1 MSATRLC
8 LTDPSLRAAGLIM
21 VLQGAI
27 VCSFGPYFSTLAVH
41 SYGFG
46 NRGFAVLLA
55 LSSVVAVVSSVIGG
69 IRADQTANRRQVT
82 LAAVLALLAGTGLM
96 TVVPGPWVFAVTA
109 AVLLPVGAVTFG
121 QVFALARMA
130 AARHPV
136 QERDGIM
143 AVIRALFA
151 LPFVVVL
158 PVWAVV
164 FRQGVEVTAIFPV
177 SLILSAV
184 MLGVLL
190 RLWPRDGATEWQDR
204 PSGLSFRAALA
215 EMGHPRVALRVL
227 ALGAV
232 NVSATVYVATLSLV
246 MVAEIGRGAADVALY
261 FGLVAGLEV
270 PFMLLLPRLMRGVD
284 RTALILGGSALYGVH
299 VLLLPV
305 LAGSGTVWLLILPAA
320 VGGAVIL
327 TVPIAYLQDLLAERP
342 GTGASLMAVQRLAGE
357 VIAAAC
363 FAVGTAVAGYGTVAV
378 LGVGIALLGAGALW
392 WADRR

>member
-284 RTALILGGSALYGVH
+284 RTALILGGSVLYGVH

-392 WADRR
+392 LADRR

>member
-27 VCSFGPYFSTLAVH
+27 VCSLGPYFSTLAVH

-232 NVSATVYVATLSLV
+232 NVSATVYVATLALV

>member
-46 NRGFAVLLA
+46 NRGIAVLLA

-109 AVLLPVGAVTFG
+109 AVLMPVGAVTFG

-158 PVWAVV
+158 PIWAVV

-204 PSGLSFRAALA
+204 PSCLSFRAALA

-232 NVSATVYVATLSLV
+232 NVSATVYVATLALV

-284 RTALILGGSALYGVH
+284 RTALILGGSVLYGVH

-363 FAVGTAVAGYGTVAV
+363 FALGTAVAGYGTVAV

>member
-158 PVWAVV
+158 PIWAVV

-232 NVSATVYVATLSLV
+232 NVSATVYVATLALV

-284 RTALILGGSALYGVH
+284 RTALILGGSVLYGVH

>member
-27 VCSFGPYFSTLAVH
+27 VCSLGPYFSTLAVH

-164 FRQGVEVTAIFPV
+164 FRQGVEVAAIFPV

-320 VGGAVIL
+320 LGGAVIL